1 MEFKHYNNLLVTAQ
15 DGIAIITINR
25 PKSLNALNSETLSE
39 LGDIASVIEKS
50 REIKVVILTGSGQKA
65 FVAGADISEM
75 VNASAQEGR
84 AMALLAAETFNRFEN
99 MPQITIAAVNG
110 YALGGGC
117 EISMACDIR
126 IAAEN
131 AKFGQ
136 PEVNLGILPGF
147 GGTQRLPRLVGK
159 GRAKELIF
167 TTDQIDAQEA
177 YRIGLANKV
186 VPQEALLDVC
196 MEMAKKII
204 SKASFAVTLAKQA
217 INTGMDTDL
226 DSGLKLEANLF
237 GLAFST
243 HDKIE
248 GMTAFLEKRK
258 ADLTDF

>member
-1 MEFKHYNNLLVTAQ
+1 MNNLLLEIENGVALL
-15 DGIAIITINR
+15 TINR

-39 LGDIASVIEKS
+39 LNTCLAELERNTDV
-50 REIKVVILTGSGQKA
+50 KVVILTGSGEKA

-75 VNASAQEGR
+75 VNATPAEGR
-84 AMALLAAETFNRFEN
+84 TMGLLAKEAFGRLEN
-99 MPQITIAAVNG
+99 MPQVTIAAVNG

-126 IAAEN
+126 VASEN

-136 PEVNLGILPGF
+136 PECGLGILPGF
-147 GGTQRLPRLVGK
+147 GGTQRLARLVGK

-167 TTDQIDAQEA
+167 TCDQITAEDA
-177 YRIGLANKV
+177 YRMGLANHV
-186 VPQEALLDVC
+186 VPQAELIDYCKA
-196 MEMAKKII
+196 MAGRIMKNGP
-204 SKASFAVTLAKQA
+204 FAVALAKQA

-237 GLAFST
+237 GLSFST
-243 HDKIE
+243 EDKKE

-258 ADLTDF
+258 EKHFIGK

>member
-1 MEFKHYNNLLVTAQ
+1 MNNLLLEIENGVALL
-15 DGIAIITINR
+15 TINR

-39 LGDIASVIEKS
+39 LNTCLAELERNTDV
-50 REIKVVILTGSGQKA
+50 KVVILTGSGEKA

-75 VNASAQEGR
+75 VNATPAEGR
-84 AMALLAAETFNRFEN
+84 PMGLLAKEAFGRLEN
-99 MPQITIAAVNG
+99 MPQVTIAAVNG

-126 IAAEN
+126 VASEN

-136 PEVNLGILPGF
+136 PECGLGILPGF
-147 GGTQRLPRLVGK
+147 GGTQRLARLVGK

-167 TTDQIDAQEA
+167 TCDQITAEDA
-177 YRIGLANKV
+177 YRMGLANHV
-186 VPQEALLDVC
+186 VPQAELIDYCKA
-196 MEMAKKII
+196 MAGRIMKNGP
-204 SKASFAVTLAKQA
+204 FAVALAKQA

-237 GLAFST
+237 GLSFST
-243 HDKIE
+243 EDKKE

-258 ADLTDF
+258 EKHFIGK